1 MLQTSTSLGLKLIII
16 EQLKNE
22 NNNLKAEFSY
32 WQTGRAWASIEIF
45 HCKTSSRV
53 CGPQK
58 TQMMGSLDRV

>member
-22 NNNLKAEFSY
+22 NNNFKAEVSY
-32 WQTGRAWASIEIF
+32 SGRAWASIEIF